1 MKRIKG
7 TGMIYIYGYKN
18 TGTVKMVKTKV
29 EEEEKKKKTGSDIC
43 ESFENNHSL
52 KKKCKN

>member
-1 MKRIKG
+1 
-7 TGMIYIYGYKN
+7 MIYIYGYKN